1 MKNLKKLALLVA
13 LTGITTGVTIT
24 PASAFTFGNIGAIKP
39 IGPNL
44 MVERVIN
51 TSTEPSGTIDG
62 SAIIKVGKY
71 DIINLNKDSLDV
83 RFTVN
88 YTYDKVKNE
97 MHFHIEKPSDVEV
110 YSKEV
115 TDIIQ
120 DKSINLTLKMDNL
133 PSVVNLNFKKVK

>member
-1 MKNLKKLALLVA
+1 M
-13 LTGITTGVTIT
+13 TIT

-39 IGPNL
+39 IL

-62 SAIIKVGKY
+62 SAMIKIGKY

-83 RFTVN
+83 RFTVK
-88 YTYDKVKNE
+88 YRYDEVKNE
-97 MHFHIEKPSDVEV
+97 MHFDIEKPSDVEV

-120 DKSINLTLKMDNL
+120 GKSINLTLKMNNL

>member
-24 PASAFTFGNIGAIKP
+24 PASAFTFGNIGTIKP
-39 IGPNL
+39 IRPNL
-44 MVERVIN
+44 MVERVID

-62 SAIIKVGKY
+62 SAMIKVGKY

-110 YSKEV
+110 YSNEV

>member
-39 IGPNL
+39 NL

-51 TSTEPSGTIDG
+51 TSTEPEGVINGTTTM
-62 SAIIKVGKY
+62 IKVGKY

-83 RFTVN
+83 RFTVK
-88 YTYDKVKNE
+88 YRYDEVKNE
-97 MHFHIEKPSDVEV
+97 MHFDIEKPSDVEV

-120 DKSINLTLKMDNL
+120 GKSINLTLKMNNL